1 MRDDLTSLPT
11 DRFRAEIRGWLQ
23 AHCPPAIRR
32 PVDRLQ
38 GAEAEEWHR
47 IRHAHGIIAPGWP
60 TEYGGLDLSVDQ
72 QIVLADEFARHGVAR
87 TFEVGTAMLGPTLI
101 RFGTEGQKRRYL
113 PRLLSGEDQ
122 WCQGYSEP
130 GAGSDLAALST
141 AAVRDGDHYV
151 VNGQKIW
158 TSNANHSTHC
168 FLLVRTS
175 REGRKQEG
183 ITFLLVD
190 LATPGVRVRPIRNL
204 AGHEELCEVFY
215 DDVRVPVADRVG
227 EEGQGWSIAKSL
239 LGFERLAIGSP
250 APAQL
255 GLAYYH
261 KVVAALGIA
270 DAPAVRA
277 ERARLELRLHALTC
291 LFRDAV
297 NAMAA
302 DRVIETDL
310 SVLKIVASELF
321 QAITEAMLARAAEH
335 GAAGRLATADGEL
348 DIGQLYLIAR
358 PATIFGGSS
367 EVQRNILAKR
377 WLNLP
382 DG

>member
-1 MRDDLTSLPT
+1 MRDDLASLPIEH
-11 DRFRAEIRGWLQ
+11 FRAELRSWLE

-38 GAEAEEWHR
+38 GEEAEHWHR
-47 IRHAHGIIAPGWP
+47 VRHAHGVIAPGWP
-60 TEYGGLDLSVDQ
+60 REYGGLELTVDQ
-72 QIVLADEFARHGVAR
+72 QIAMAEEFEGHGVAR

-101 RFGTEGQKRRYL
+101 RFGSPWQRQHYL
-113 PRLLSGEDQ
+113 PRILSGEDQ

-130 GAGSDLAALST
+130 GAGSDLAGLRT
-141 AAVRDGDHYV
+141 AAVRDGDDYV

-175 REGRKQEG
+175 TEGRKQEG
-183 ITFLLVD
+183 ISFLLVD
-190 LATPGVRVRPIRNL
+190 LRTPGVHVRPIRNL
-204 AGHEELCEVFY
+204 AGHLELCEVFY
-215 DDVRVPVADRVG
+215 DDVRVPAANLVG
-227 EEGQGWSIAKSL
+227 AEGQGWTIAKSL

-250 APAQL
+250 APARLGLSTYRKVADAL
-255 GLAYYH
+255 GLA
-261 KVVAALGIA
+261 
-270 DAPAVRA
+270 DDPRVRA
-277 ERARLELRLHALTC
+277 ERARLELRLHELTC
-291 LFRDAV
+291 LSRAAV
-297 NAMAA
+297 DAMAA
-302 DRVIETDL
+302 DRSIETDL

-321 QAITEAMLARAAEH
+321 QATTEATIALAAEH
-335 GAAGRLATADGEL
+335 GAAGKLATSAGEL
-348 DIGQLYLIAR
+348 DLAQLYLISR

-377 WLNLP
+377 WLGLP